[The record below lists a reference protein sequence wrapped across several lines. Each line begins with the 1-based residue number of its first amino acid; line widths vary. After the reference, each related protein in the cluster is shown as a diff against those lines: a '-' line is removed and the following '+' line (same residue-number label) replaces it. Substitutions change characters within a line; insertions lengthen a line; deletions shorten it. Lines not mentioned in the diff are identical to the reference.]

1 MIRAYILWA
10 LTGMVGQSFAALF
23 VKLALRTG
31 HISSFM
37 VLAIATV
44 MAAAS
49 SVAIVVARGELRPAH
64 DQFDW
69 IAVLGACA
77 AGIALTVAVSSLL
90 RSLSLGPATIV
101 MPLYGIFVI
110 GGAALGVLILH
121 EPMTWQKA
129 LGLAAAVAGNY
140 LVSS

>member
-1 MIRAYILWA
+1 MIRAYVLWA
-10 LTGMVGQSFAALF
+10 LIGKVGQSFAALF
-23 VKLALRTG
+23 VKLAVRTG

-44 MAAAS
+44 MAASAS
-49 SVAIVVARGELRPAH
+49 VVIVVARGELSAGH
-64 DQFDW
+64 EQFDW
-69 IAVLGACA
+69 SAVSWACA
-77 AGIALTVAVSSLL
+77 TGIALAVAVSSLF
-90 RSLSLGPATIV
+90 RALSLGPVSIV

-129 LGLAAAVAGNY
+129 LGV
-140 LVSS
+140 